1 MTTHVYVTPESRP
14 QIADKYDP
22 RVGSCPWFW
31 MFMFGPMYLLS
42 KGMVA
47 HAFLWLFTAWTV
59 VMPIFYILFARTL
72 VYNHKLKRGELR

>member
-1 MTTHVYVTPESRP
+1 MTTINLMTHAP
-14 QIADKYDP
+14 QQPIASKYDP

>member
-1 MTTHVYVTPESRP
+1 MTTINLVTNSP
-14 QIADKYDP
+14 QQQPSKYDP